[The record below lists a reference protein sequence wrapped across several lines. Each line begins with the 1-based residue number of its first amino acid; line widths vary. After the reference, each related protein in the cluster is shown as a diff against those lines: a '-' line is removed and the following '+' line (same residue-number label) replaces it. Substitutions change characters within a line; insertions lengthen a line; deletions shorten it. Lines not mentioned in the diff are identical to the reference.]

1 MTSPQATDGLTADGL
16 IGNTACVTFNSRGLP
31 VDADG
36 NLFPRHALYVTGD
49 DGVFATT
56 ITTTPLIRFWSS
68 PHLSNPVWTSR

>member
-1 MTSPQATDGLTADGL
+1 MTTSAGVIA
-16 IGNTACVTFNSRGLP
+16 NTACVTFNSRGLP

-36 NLFPRHALYVTGD
+36 NLFPRHALYLIGT

-68 PHLSNPVWTSR
+68 PLSEEPVWTVR